1 MTWHYAAKKF
11 DMGDGTYE
19 YSLVEVFPS
28 LKAHTEEAVT
38 VYAESPEELAK
49 WLRQAADDIEMHG
62 EIHDI

>member
-11 DMGDGTYE
+11 DIGEGFFE

-28 LKAHTEEAVT
+28 LEAHTEEAVT
-38 VYAESPEELAK
+38 IYAESPEELAK

-62 EIHDI
+62 EVYDI